1 MQAASVGG
9 NADGFVVQG
18 FFGNNQFAKSVLF
31 IANSGVDSGK
41 RFVKLQSGGVEMY
54 GNHSWWKTPAGK
66 MGFRKTRGHFG
77 IQYVSNVKM
86 KNNTA
91 RTDFS
96 GDGAESHFVLIGNHF
111 WPGEFEVVNNSVTH
125 NHYIFNEQPSENRK
139 SHVFIILD
147 YDGDEFVGWP
157 LSSAVSNN
165 VISGD
170 GVINYGY
177 WFRNGDVIVAS
188 PDPFGLSFEHENN
201 TFLIELERTYREFG
215 SIEQIPDDE

>member
-1 MQAASVGG
+1 
-9 NADGFVVQG
+9 
-18 FFGNNQFAKSVLF
+18 
-31 IANSGVDSGK
+31 
-41 RFVKLQSGGVEMY
+41 MY